1 MSRFETLELTT
12 SECVSRFTLFVCI
25 EFNWNEMVWVPYRC
39 VSGSIWLETCHR
51 SGNKILHELFRMTCY
66 HFQKKLNWKI
76 HIFTVKFDSLHWLG
90 SYDERNS
97 HGHLIASSRKTTL
110 LKHLDHQPLH
120 YRYQPGSCEEKKN
133 IFSLW
138 EVMQKNPG
146 FFNVS
151 IGWLGFA
158 GGWTPKHRPIVG
170 DFTWAK
176 FKNPPVTFHDTG
188 PLIGILINGL
198 LSNPLELDRMSSPQK
213 NSE

>member
-1 MSRFETLELTT
+1 MKVFQLIAVKIPHTSAMSRFETLELTT

-66 HFQKKLNWKI
+66 HFQKNSTEKST
-76 HIFTVKFDSLHWLG
+76 FSPSKFDSLHWLG

-120 YRYQPGSCEEKKN
+120 YRYQPGSCQEKKTSSAYGKWCKK
-133 IFSLW
+133 IQGFSTFPL
-138 EVMQKNPG
+138 V
-146 FFNVS
+146 
-151 IGWLGFA
+151 GWVLQVVELRSTDPSLVISHEQSSKTHQ
-158 GGWTPKHRPIVG
+158 WHSMILVG
-170 DFTWAK
+170 
-176 FKNPPVTFHDTG
+176 
-188 PLIGILINGL
+188 
-198 LSNPLELDRMSSPQK
+198 
-213 NSE
+213 